1 MNHEITSFN
10 LFIFSKKRFNTPTDH
25 FTLDPRSTKNSEAI
39 RKQRKRDIAYKNY
52 HNDSNH
58 SLNNSN
64 FSGAANSANSS
75 NEKLGTERLPKNI
88 NFTIFASF

>member
-52 HNDSNH
+52 HSDSNH

-75 NEKLGTERLPKNI
+75 NEKSGTERLPKNI
-88 NFTIFASF
+88 NFTIFVSF